1 MKSKK
6 IKFEFTPEEVQFVKR
21 VQVKGYLEENDK
33 QELKRIYQSR
43 IDPSYDPCAGCHQVQ
58 KENFKRLVQIMC
70 ESLGVTDLIYYKPVT
85 QESLKTQKGFN
96 EALAK
101 MQDNNKEEEP
111 KKENF
116 LQKLAKHSRI

>member
-21 VQVKGYLEENDK
+21 TQIKGFLEENDK
-33 QELKRIYQSR
+33 QELKRIYQAK
-43 IDPSYDPCAGCHQVQ
+43 IDPSFDFCDGCHQVQ

-70 ESLGVTDLIYYKPVT
+70 ESLGVKELIYYKPT
-85 QESLKTQKGFN
+85 TEESLKTQKGFN
-96 EALAK
+96 EALKK
-101 MQDNNKEEEP
+101 MQDAEQTEP
-111 KKENF
+111 KKKENF